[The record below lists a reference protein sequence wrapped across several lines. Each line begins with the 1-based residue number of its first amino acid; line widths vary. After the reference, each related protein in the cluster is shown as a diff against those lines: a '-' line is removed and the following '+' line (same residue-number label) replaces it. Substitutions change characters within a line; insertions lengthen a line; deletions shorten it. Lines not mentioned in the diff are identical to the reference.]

1 MSLHNL
7 LHEVLQRITEKD
19 DSVFTTDVIKQKEYL
34 ESLDEPRDDIQRSY
48 NQYLCQMRL
57 IKNPF
62 VKCLMNIASL
72 PMIAFFLLKKKDKP
86 INIEKYDGVFFA
98 DGKPDTIL
106 PECLTIGKR
115 LKTISN
121 KGSYRDKELMVML
134 KDIAKRHPF
143 SWQFILK
150 NLIKLEYFSFVIY
163 AYTPDFIVSCNEYS
177 FTSSIL
183 TLYCERMGIKHYN
196 VMHGEKLYY
205 IRDSFFRFEKCYIWD
220 EYYRNLFIQLRAE
233 KDQFEVQIPP
243 SLIIKEQRK
252 PEVDYTYYL
261 GDEPSVDLERISDYL
276 LILQESNHTV
286 RVRPH
291 PRFSNADAITIF
303 RKKGISV
310 EDTKTVDISH
320 SLLSTK
326 HAIAL
331 YSTVLNQAINNGIG
345 TVIDDMTNRQ
355 KFDKLKSLKYR
366 FADDDRVEKLSDI
379 ISI

>member
-19 DSVFTTDVIKQKEYL
+19 DTVFTADVKEQKEFL
-34 ESLDEPRDDIQRSY
+34 ERLDEPKDDIQRSY

-57 IKNPF
+57 IRNPF
-62 VKCLMNIASL
+62 VKCLMNLASL
-72 PMIAFFLLKKKDKP
+72 PLIVVYLFKKKDKP
-86 INIEKYDGVFFA
+86 IRIDNYDGVFFA

-106 PECLTIGKR
+106 PKSLTFGK
-115 LKTISN
+115 KIITITN
-121 KGSYRDKELMVML
+121 KSSYRDKELISLL
-134 KDIAKRHPF
+134 KGMAKQHPF

-150 NLIKLEYFSFVIY
+150 NLIKLEYFSFVIH
-163 AYTPDFIVSCNEYS
+163 AYTPRYIVSCNEYS

-205 IRDSFFRFEKCYIWD
+205 IRDSFFRFDKCYVWD
-220 EYYRNLFIQLRAE
+220 EYYCNLFKQLRAE
-233 KDQFEVQIPP
+233 KNQFEVQIPP
-243 SLIIKEQRK
+243 SLIINGQRK
-252 PEVDYTYYL
+252 PEVDFTYYL
-261 GDEPSVDLERISDYL
+261 GDEPDADLERISDYL
-276 LILQESNHTV
+276 LLLRGKNHTV

-291 PRFSNADAITIF
+291 PRYSKDDSIVIF
-303 RKKGISV
+303 RKKGIPV
-310 EDTKTVDISH
+310 EDTKTIDIKH